1 VVVEDNL
8 TVVYINF
15 WNNTRFGRFQ
25 SLLVVFGQDLD
36 QDERHKILRTQQ
48 LVNG

>member
-1 VVVEDNL
+1 MVLEDNL

-15 WNNTRFGRFQ
+15 RNNTRFGRFQ
-25 SLLVVFGQDLD
+25 SPLVVFGQDGDPAECNNVL
-36 QDERHKILRTQQ
+36 ETRC

>member
-1 VVVEDNL
+1 MVVEDNL

-15 WNNTRFGRFQ
+15 RNNTRFGRFQ
-25 SLLVVFGQDLD
+25 SLLVVFGQQTD
-36 QDERHKILRTQQ
+36 QAGGNKILETQQ